1 MQSVCNNFY
10 DFYSL
15 SDNNIFFKFLLLA
28 LDCLRY
34 MINGSSLIKVRPSAR
49 QYRRFFSLEEDLS
62 ALKWIP
68 SSKKSSK
75 ARSMYSI
82 KYGIMIYLLEIPYI
96 F

>member
-1 MQSVCNNFY
+1 M
-10 DFYSL
+10 SL
-15 SDNNIFFKFLLLA
+15 SKLIFCFLPIA

-49 QYRRFFSLEEDLS
+49 QYRRFFVLEEDLS

-75 ARSMYSI
+75 ARSMYGTQL
-82 KYGIMIYLLEIPYI
+82 KNTL
-96 F
+96 